1 MGVRLR
7 FLTSAE
13 GGMVSQLVSKAARKG
28 FLNLTGVV
36 FLLVPALVAQSKTD
50 DGGPQPLSAAEVVHN
65 LQARNQTRAA
75 ALRQFE
81 GTRTYSLHHRGFP
94 KSLDAEMVVQLD
106 YQAPSSK
113 EFKIVSQSGSKFLVD
128 RVFKR
133 MIESEREAA
142 KDQDHNA
149 LNESNY
155 SFEMKG
161 FERTPEGGQY
171 VLAVTPRTKN
181 KFLYRGTIWV
191 DAADFAVA
199 RIEAAPAQNP
209 SFFIKRTEVKHRYQ
223 KVGDFWLP
231 AENHSVSY
239 LRFGG
244 HADLSIEYQNY
255 KIIAADPIASV
266 HTAARQPDPPNAE
279 NQFEN
284 QP

>member
-1 MGVRLR
+1 LR
-7 FLTSAE
+7 RERISPVPRKVIL
-13 GGMVSQLVSKAARKG
+13 GLAAAI
-28 FLNLTGVV
+28 
-36 FLLVPALVAQSKTD
+36 LLVPLSLAQSTAGD
-50 DGGPQPLSAAEVVHN
+50 NGGAPLSAAEVVRN
-65 LQARNQTRAA
+65 LQARNQARAA

-81 GTRTYSLHHRGFP
+81 GTRTYTLHHRGFP

-113 EFKIVSQSGSKFLVD
+113 EFKIISQSGSKFIQD

-155 SFEMKG
+155 SFEMAG
-161 FERTPEGGQY
+161 FEHSDEGDRY
-171 VLAVTPRTKN
+171 VLKVFPRTKN
-181 KFLYRGTIWV
+181 KFLYRGKIWV

-199 RIEAAPAQNP
+199 RIEGEPAQNP
-209 SFFIKRTEVKHRYQ
+209 SFFIKHTEVRHRYQ

-231 AENHSVSY
+231 AENHTLSY

-244 HADLSIEYQNY
+244 HAELSIEYQNY
-255 KIIAADPIASV
+255 KIVAADPVAPQR
-266 HTAARQPDPPNAE
+266 AAAHQSSSGQTGTP
-279 NQFEN
+279 
-284 QP
+284 

>member
-1 MGVRLR
+1 MEVGMGLR
-7 FLTSAE
+7 TIR
-13 GGMVSQLVSKAARKG
+13 MARRG
-28 FLNLTGVV
+28 LLGLAGVV
-36 FLLVPALVAQSKTD
+36 VLSVPALLAQSPADKSPAD
-50 DGGPQPLSAAEVVHN
+50 EKNPQPLSAAEVVHK
-65 LQARNQTRAA
+65 LEARNLARAA

-81 GTRTYSLHHRGFP
+81 GTRTYTLHHRGFP

-113 EFKIVSQSGSKFLVD
+113 EFKIISQSGSKFIQD

-155 SFEMKG
+155 TFEMAD
-161 FERTPEGGQY
+161 FEHTPEGNRY
-171 VLAVTPRTKN
+171 VLTVTPRTKN
-181 KFLYRGTIWV
+181 KFLYRGKIWV
-191 DAADFAVA
+191 DATDFAVVK
-199 RIEAAPAQNP
+199 IEGEPAQNP

-231 AENHSVSY
+231 AENHTVSY

-244 HADLSIEYQNY
+244 HAELSIEYQNY
-255 KIIAADPIASV
+255 KILAADPLVAV
-266 HTAARQPDPPNAE
+266 HAAAHQQAPVQVVNGSESRP
-279 NQFEN
+279 
-284 QP
+284 